1 VARRKP
7 ASNGIHRRSVASET
21 PQLRAAGSEKR
32 SDRSA
37 KPVHGGSG
45 ARDGA
50 GRGGLDIDE
59 FQMLAIREAFR
70 QAYSGHLAEA
80 RNISQNR

>member
-1 VARRKP
+1 VEAERVMAQAEAR
-7 ASNGIHRRSVASET
+7 
-21 PQLRAAGSEKR
+21 
-32 SDRSA
+32 
-37 KPVHGGSG
+37 
-45 ARDGA
+45 
-50 GRGGLDIDE
+50 GLDIDE